1 MKELVDFI
9 VLAAAYVFVF
19 YRKWKLKGKDILFL
33 NTVMFILL
41 KVFPISAETFESIN
55 KETTVT
61 VSSTIWG
68 SFALIFLSLIFL
80 VSINHKNNQEVNL
93 CAE

>member
-33 NTVMFILL
+33 NTVMYVYLSFFII
-41 KVFPISAETFESIN
+41 FYFNADSHI
-55 KETTVT
+55 
-61 VSSTIWG
+61 
-68 SFALIFLSLIFL
+68 FAVYI
-80 VSINHKNNQEVNL
+80 
-93 CAE
+93 